1 MSQSGDAAEQIVKMS
16 LDGAEVVL
24 KLTGTGLKNI
34 AAFLLAAAKS
44 DGNNKMKLSGK
55 ERLKTMLKSGKELK
69 VFGIKE
75 SDLEQFTKY
84 AKRYGVVYCA
94 IRDKDGSPDGLT
106 DVMAKAEDAPKIDR
120 IVERLNFAAVD
131 RATIKSEIVKSKAE
145 KQTAELD
152 ITEKDD
158 ADKLLDELL
167 PSDEGKAD
175 PKQGAPAD
183 KEDYAQNPRTAKT
196 EKSPP
201 SEPSSE
207 NKSESA
213 KGISEPKESVREF
226 LRESA
231 ARKKEADAPKRD
243 EPKRDDKSTLSKSN
257 QHKQPQNRRKPTS
270 KKSKER

>member
-1 MSQSGDAAEQIVKMS
+1 MSQSGDAAEQIVKIS
-16 LDGAEVVL
+16 LDGVEFVL

-44 DGNNKMKLSGK
+44 DGNSKMKLRGR

-69 VFGIKE
+69 VFSIKE
-75 SDLEQFTKY
+75 GDLEQFTKY

-94 IRDKDGSPDGLT
+94 IRDKGGSPDGMV
-106 DVMAKAEDAPKIDR
+106 DVMAKTEDAPKIDR
-120 IVERLNFAAVD
+120 IVERLDFAAVD
-131 RATIKSEIVKSKAE
+131 RATIKNEIVKSKAE
-145 KQTAELD
+145 KQPAELD

-167 PSDEGKAD
+167 PSDEGKAKSD
-175 PKQGAPAD
+175 QDAPAQ
-183 KEDYAQNPRTAKT
+183 KEDYAQNPKTAKT
-196 EKSPP
+196 GKSPP

-213 KGISEPKESVREF
+213 KGIFEPKESVREF

-231 ARKKEADAPKRD
+231 ARKKEADAPKRED
-243 EPKRDDKSTLSKSN
+243 NALSEKPKSQKAN
-257 QHKQPQNRRKPTS
+257 QHKQPQNRRKP
-270 KKSKER
+270 KFQKSKER

>member
-167 PSDEGKAD
+167 PSGEGKAD
-175 PKQGAPAD
+175 PKQGAPVN
-183 KEDYAQNPRTAKT
+183 KEDYA
-196 EKSPP
+196 
-201 SEPSSE
+201 
-207 NKSESA
+207 
-213 KGISEPKESVREF
+213 
-226 LRESA
+226 
-231 ARKKEADAPKRD
+231 
-243 EPKRDDKSTLSKSN
+243 
-257 QHKQPQNRRKPTS
+257 
-270 KKSKER
+270 